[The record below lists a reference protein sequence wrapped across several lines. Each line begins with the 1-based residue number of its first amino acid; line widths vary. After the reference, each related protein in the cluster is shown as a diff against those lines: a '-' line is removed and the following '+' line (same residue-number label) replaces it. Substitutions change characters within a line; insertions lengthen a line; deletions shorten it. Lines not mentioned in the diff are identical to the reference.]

1 LFPFWLY
8 ILTFEPHIV
17 IKDTEMVHFN

>member
-17 IKDTEMVHFN
+17 IKDIEMVHFN